1 MMNEKSRVQAAMQFR
16 DTDVVPWQIDYTT
29 ELGALIMDAL
39 GIEEQRRLVRGKNIY
54 KYNALND
61 FMGNHLCYL
70 RSEPVDGLREAG
82 PDIWLDEWGVS
93 WDRSI
98 DKDIGTPVNTVLTQM
113 DLAGLSLPDPDSQ
126 VRFAHFMPLIE
137 VNEERYVVVKI
148 SRCLFERAWSLRG
161 MEALMH
167 DFILNPS
174 FVHEL
179 FTLLA
184 DYTVRLIKNLAGFR
198 IDAVRF
204 SDDWGGQRGLLISPR
219 MWREFLKPY
228 LKRMYD
234 QAHSQG
240 YTVFIHSCGDISAIL
255 DDLVEIGVN
264 VFNPFQPE
272 VMDIAGII
280 ERYAGRL
287 VFYGGLSIQ
296 KTMPFGTT
304 GEVRAEVGNRLELA
318 RRHGGYIIG
327 PCHDMPR
334 DVPFENVLAMRA
346 MLQDQSGRREA

>member
-1 MMNEKSRVQAAMQFR
+1 MNEKSRVQAAVQFR
-16 DTDVVPWQIDYTT
+16 DTHSVPWQIDYTT
-29 ELGALIMDAL
+29 ELAARIMDIL
-39 GIEEQRRLVRGKNIY
+39 GLEERRRLVRGKNIY
-54 KYNALND
+54 KYNALNE
-61 FMGNHLCYL
+61 FLGNHLCYL
-70 RSEPVDGLREAG
+70 RSEPVDGLREMG
-82 PDIWLDEWGVS
+82 NDIWLDEWGVS

-98 DKDIGTPVNTVLTQM
+98 DRDIGTPVNTVLMQM
-113 DLAGLSLPDPDSQ
+113 DPAGLSLPDPDSRA
-126 VRFAHFMPLIE
+126 RFTHFTPLIE
-137 VNEERYVVVKI
+137 MNEERYVVVKI

-161 MEALMH
+161 MEALMQ

-179 FTLLA
+179 LDRLT

-204 SDDWGGQRGLLISPR
+204 SDDWGGQRGLLISPQ
-219 MWREFLKPY
+219 MWRAFLKPY
-228 LKRMYD
+228 LKRMYG
-234 QAHSQG
+234 QAHNQG
-240 YTVFIHSCGDISAIL
+240 YTVFIHSCGDISAVL

-264 VFNPFQPE
+264 VFNPFQPD
-272 VMDIAGII
+272 VMDIARVI

-287 VFYGGLSIQ
+287 AFYGGLSIQ
-296 KTMPFGTT
+296 KTLPFGTT

-334 DVPFENVLAMRA
+334 DVPVENVLAMRD
-346 MLQDQSGRREA
+346 MLLEQDGRREA